1 MINYILDS
9 IKMNKTKDEIT
20 NGLVNTAIEKGSQ
33 DNVTVIIVDLREF
46 YQQWQES
53 IFLRDYDSSD

>member
-1 MINYILDS
+1 
-9 IKMNKTKDEIT
+9 MNKTKDEIT